1 MTWWSGLNKEK
12 ATLHS
17 YVSIFKYSRFLTRR
31 HAIKFIP
38 LNALIR
44 TYLGHLNLIWHQ
56 FNSFRRIPY
65 LLFMM
70 YSSRYTL
77 YSHHCFK
84 VGKTRLGGSTNKE
97 DASVIQ
103 GYKYSG
109 DVQEKY
115 TKQLK
120 ILSWTTIHAWRH
132 LRAIVE

>member
-1 MTWWSGLNKEK
+1 MLNSYNVDAQVEMVGDDMVVMVKQGEGNIALLCLNLQRFKVFNKE
-12 ATLHS
+12 AHHQVYTL
-17 YVSIFKYSRFLTRR
+17 VK
-31 HAIKFIP
+31 
-38 LNALIR
+38 

-84 VGKTRLGGSTNKE
+84 VWKTRLGGSTNKE

-109 DVQEKY
+109 DV
-115 TKQLK
+115 
-120 ILSWTTIHAWRH
+120 
-132 LRAIVE
+132 